1 MWRVLRAR
9 RRGDRGA
16 VAVEFALVFPFL
28 VLIVFAIIQY
38 GFYFWAMQGGASA
51 AREAA
56 RKAAVGMPTSCTDF
70 SNQVKENVDAMESGN
85 FKVTRTFAS
94 SPAKVG
100 DDVDVTVTFESIDMG
115 FPFVPFISKG
125 LVEERATARVETFE
139 DPANPPGNCS

>member
-1 MWRVLRAR
+1 MLRLLRER
-9 RRGDRGA
+9 RRREGGA

-56 RKAAVGMPTSCTDF
+56 RKAAVGIPTSCTDF
-70 SNQVKENVDAMESGN
+70 SDQVKENVDAMESGN

-100 DDVDVTVTFESIDMG
+100 DDVDVTVTFHSIDMG
-115 FPFVPFISKG
+115 FPFVPFISNG
-125 LVEERATARVETFE
+125 YVEERATARVETFE

>member
-1 MWRVLRAR
+1 MSRGLRAR

-56 RKAAVGMPTSCTDF
+56 RKAAVGVPTSCTDF
-70 SNQVKENVDAMESGN
+70 SNQVKENVDSMETGD
-85 FKVTRTFAS
+85 FKATRTFAS

-100 DDVDVTVTFESIDMG
+100 DDVDVTVTFKSIDMG
-115 FPFVPFISKG
+115 FPFVPFIDNGRVQQS
-125 LVEERATARVETFE
+125 ATARVESFE
-139 DPANPPGNCS
+139 DPAAPPGNCS